1 MKKDIITI
9 RNLKKEDIFQILNL
23 ARELEENPQP
33 NLLQGKIVSTLFF
46 EPSTRTR
53 LSFISAAQKLG
64 ALVHGFDSK
73 EGTSAKKGETLADT
87 IKMAEAY
94 SDLIVIRH
102 FSEGAAKL
110 ASSISKKPVINAG
123 DGANQHPTQTLLD
136 LYTIQ
141 KEKGKLDNLKIAF
154 VGDLKYGRTIH
165 SLAQAMKLFGATMYF
180 VSPESLKMPSYII
193 QELDDAN
200 IAYHIT
206 KSLTETIP
214 KVDIV
219 YMTRVQRERFP
230 DIEEYNK
237 IKDVYIINKEKVEG
251 KCKPDMIIMHPL
263 PRVKEISKDLDEAP
277 YARYFQQAANGVPVR
292 QALLALLLNKKGG
305 N

>member
-1 MKKDIITI
+1 MKKDVITI
-9 RNLKKEDIFQILNL
+9 REFNKEDIFQVLTL
-23 ARELEENPQP
+23 AKELEENPQP
-33 NLLQGKIVSTLFF
+33 NLLQNKIVSTLFF

-73 EGTSAKKGETLADT
+73 EGTSAKKGESLADT

-102 FSEGAAKL
+102 FYEGAAKL
-110 ASSISKKPVINAG
+110 AATVSSKPVINAG

-141 KEKGKLDNLKIAF
+141 KEKGRLEGLKIAF

-165 SLAQAMKLFGATMYF
+165 SLAQAMKLFGCTMYF
-180 VSPESLKMPSYII
+180 VSPESLKMPEYII
-193 QELDDAN
+193 RELDQAK
-200 IAYHIT
+200 ITYHIT
-206 KSLTETIP
+206 KELGEVLPHI
-214 KVDIV
+214 DIL

-230 DIEEYNK
+230 DLEEYNK
-237 IKDVYIINKEKVEG
+237 IKDVYIIDKEKIEG
-251 KCKPDMIIMHPL
+251 KCQPEMIIMHPL
-263 PRVKEISKDLDEAP
+263 PRVNEISKDLDQTP

-305 N
+305 K